1 MQANGPSEN
10 RPDASRESYIM
21 GRTSH
26 EYQRLRQQAKMWED
40 LTARILREAGLEEGM
55 TCLDVGCGPGEVM
68 RLMGE
73 IVGVQGHVVGIDV
86 DGEIGRDALR
96 QLHAGAKSRFSF
108 FEHDLFG
115 AAPVPGGPFDM
126 TYARFLLVHCPDP
139 VGVLRKMHAATR
151 PGGLIVVQDYDFQ
164 TVDVNPPL
172 ASWSEFGRVWF
183 GVLERTGKDK
193 HFGRKLPLHFVE
205 AGIGFP
211 DATDVSGRIGSLR
224 QYGPALEAV
233 YRSVLP
239 IALNLGL
246 TTQADSQAFLDELQQ
261 AGSGDGPFTLFWP
274 LIVSLWKRKPG

>member
-1 MQANGPSEN
+1 MQANGTSEN
-10 RPDASRESYIM
+10 RPDVSRESYIM

-96 QLHAGAKSRFSF
+96 QLRAGAKSRFSF

-126 TYARFLLVHCPDP
+126 
-139 VGVLRKMHAATR
+139 
-151 PGGLIVVQDYDFQ
+151 
-164 TVDVNPPL
+164 
-172 ASWSEFGRVWF
+172 
-183 GVLERTGKDK
+183 
-193 HFGRKLPLHFVE
+193 
-205 AGIGFP
+205 
-211 DATDVSGRIGSLR
+211 
-224 QYGPALEAV
+224 
-233 YRSVLP
+233 
-239 IALNLGL
+239 
-246 TTQADSQAFLDELQQ
+246 
-261 AGSGDGPFTLFWP
+261 
-274 LIVSLWKRKPG
+274 